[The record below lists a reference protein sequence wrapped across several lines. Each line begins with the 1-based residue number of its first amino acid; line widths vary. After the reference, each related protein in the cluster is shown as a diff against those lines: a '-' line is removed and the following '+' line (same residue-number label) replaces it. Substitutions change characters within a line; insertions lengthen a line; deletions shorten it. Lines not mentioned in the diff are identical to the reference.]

1 MPSRA
6 PRVCGHCGGVHQS
19 GVRCPKTVAMDRE
32 RKARFD
38 ATRPSSRE
46 RGYNAEWQKA
56 RADYLKVYSSC
67 VRCGSAATVVDHVT
81 PHKGDDRLFWN
92 RANWQALCTPCHS
105 GAKQSEERRQQKK
118 VQ

>member
-1 MPSRA
+1 MAMRGA
-6 PRVCGHCGGVHQS
+6 RVCKCG
-19 GVRCPKTVAMDRE
+19 KTVAAGARCICQQKDDRE

-38 ATRPSSRE
+38 AKRPSSRE

-56 RADYLKVYSSC
+56 RSDYLKVYSSC
-67 VRCGSAATVVDHVT
+67 VRCGSAATVVDHRT
-81 PHKGDDRLFWN
+81 PHKGNDQLFWD
-92 RANWQALCTPCHS
+92 RSNWQALCTPCHS